1 MPPSINHVQTLIST
15 ANELGFKA
23 KSDPVLAEKLLKDP
37 TAAVGEAA
45 GIPFPDGLTINARR
59 GKDGGVEFAADAKTD
74 LAKKLLAYATVFHSA
89 NMLITAARRNPELA
103 EKIAKDPNKIVADM
117 ARFPVPDGLIF
128 EVTKDAEGNFDLAL
142 TSDPNF
148 EGEIDELILQNA
160 G

>member
-1 MPPSINHVQTLIST
+1 MSSINQVQTLIST

-23 KSDPVLAEKLLKDP
+23 KSDPALAEKPMKDP
-37 TAAVGEAA
+37 TATVAEVAKT
-45 GIPFPDGLTINARR
+45 PFPEGLTINGRR
-59 GKDGGVEFAADAKTD
+59 GDDGTVMFAADAQTD
-74 LAKKLLAYATVFHSA
+74 LAKRLLSYATVFHTA

-117 ARFPVPDGLIF
+117 ARYPMPEGVVF